1 MCESTYLTDQQSL
14 PLRPI
19 KQETRLVLSAL
30 NNPHTLLSLRD
41 VSPNHERFDALL
53 SAGLVGVDEDV
64 TTST

>member
-14 PLRPI
+14 PLRSI
-19 KQETRLVLSAL
+19 KQKTRLVLPTL
-30 NNPHTLLSLRD
+30 NNPHTLLSFGD
-41 VSPNHERFDALL
+41 ISPNHERFDALL